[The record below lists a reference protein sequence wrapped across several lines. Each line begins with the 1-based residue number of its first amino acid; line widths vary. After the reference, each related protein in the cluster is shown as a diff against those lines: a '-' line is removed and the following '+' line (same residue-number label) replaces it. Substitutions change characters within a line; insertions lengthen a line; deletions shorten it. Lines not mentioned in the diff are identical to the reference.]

1 MTRQGTSG
9 TNATTTSS
17 SASPVVRRLAR
28 PAHRGWHGVDAEPA
42 EQERYTQGALAL
54 TFPLS
59 NGLDASPRS
68 RALTLVGGEPVDTTD
83 IPDAERWAGR
93 FLQAVIEVVSSDR
106 PLTQLARWT
115 DRHVYAEIA
124 LRKERVSEHRRP
136 GQARLTRQHVATVH
150 IWQAAPDSA
159 EVAARISSG
168 SRSRAIA
175 ARLDFSRDR
184 WLCTAICF
192 G

>member
-1 MTRQGTSG
+1 MTSQETRT
-9 TNATTTSS
+9 TNTTTRSP
-17 SASPVVRRLAR
+17 AYPVVRRLAG
-28 PAHRGWHGVDAEPA
+28 PAHRSWRGLDTEAA
-42 EQERYTQGALAL
+42 QQERYTQGALAL
-54 TFPLS
+54 TFPLP

-68 RALTLVGGEPVDTTD
+68 RALTLVGGQPVTPTD

-106 PLTQLARWT
+106 PLTQLVRWT

-124 LRKERVSEHRRP
+124 QRKERVAQHRRP
-136 GQARLTRQHVATVH
+136 GHVKLTRQQVATVH
-150 IWQAAPDSA
+150 IWQSASDSA
-159 EVAARISSG
+159 EVAARITSG